1 MIQAS
6 DVIEWLKANPDALRD
21 HPEWLDHINLPHQAG
36 TTSLI
41 ERQVERLRGENKVLA
56 DKFRQL
62 TRIAAENERL
72 MRRLHEL
79 TLELMTCESSADFIE
94 LLFARLT
101 SEFSADCVR
110 LHLIRHDPG
119 LDEVAA
125 VSTQGSPRPDWFE
138 QLLESQKIQC
148 GRLTRVK
155 MQWLFGES
163 VAQPASAALLPVA
176 GIGVLAIGANSAE
189 RFHPGMGTLFLELL
203 GTTLKHRL
211 QRAEPEHRKRA

>member
-6 DVIEWLKANPDALRD
+6 DVLEWLKAHPDALRE

-41 ERQVERLRGENKVLA
+41 ERQVERLREENQVLA

-62 TRIAAENERL
+62 TRIATENERL

-79 TLELMTCESSADFIE
+79 TLDVMAQESPAEFIE
-94 LLFARLT
+94 RLFKRLT
-101 SEFSADCVR
+101 LDFSADCVR
-110 LHLIRHDPG
+110 LHVIQHDPA
-119 LDEVAA
+119 LDDVAL
-125 VSTQGSPRPDWFE
+125 VSNQASQRPDWFD
-138 QLLESQKIQC
+138 QLLESGKIQC
-148 GRLTRVK
+148 GRLTQKK

-163 VAQPASAALLPVA
+163 VAQPASAALVPMT
-176 GIGVLAIGANSAE
+176 GMGVLAIGANSAE

-203 GTTLKHRL
+203 GTTLKDRL
-211 QRAEPEHRKRA
+211 QRTEPEQRKRA